1 MHSVEQCDSAANA
14 RTHANPVSTRV
25 CTPQYYDTQQVGVY
39 STPSK
44 NILGARSRARTGV
57 LGTAGGRLRRSCVF
71 EKSRGF
77 RHVAPRYWFYD
88 RGAARS
94 SAHAARPIRSER
106 RTSPHATAL
115 IEILPMT
122 APQSLVRSRPCYLAQ
137 GLRRSVTSR
146 AARRDAEFFRGHRP
160 SDTFRDTKRTTSTR
174 IKVVI
179 SVDLARKSGN
189 GGSE

>member
-25 CTPQYYDTQQVGVY
+25 CTPRYYDTQQVGVY

-44 NILGARSRARTGV
+44 NTLGARSRARTGV

-77 RHVAPRYWFYD
+77 LHVAPRYWPYD

-94 SAHAARPIRSER
+94 SAHAAQPIRSER
-106 RTSPHATAL
+106 RTSPRATAL

-122 APQSLVRSRPCYLAQ
+122 VPQSLAWSRPRHLAQ
-137 GLRRSVTSR
+137 GLRRAVPHAAMRNFSAAIGRRILFAIPSGQR
-146 AARRDAEFFRGHRP
+146 ARGLRW
-160 SDTFRDTKRTTSTR
+160 
-174 IKVVI
+174 
-179 SVDLARKSGN
+179 
-189 GGSE
+189 